1 MKTINVDNSDENA
14 DWIKKQTKFIEELKE
29 REKQSIIEVMAFMSY
44 NPSIGRVLEKG
55 GVKIFQEMAIQKV
68 SELKNINT
76 KKEFD
81 TFHKKWMSEFMNNIK
96 TNKNLKCSYGQAQKA
111 INVFLKLFVDWANLP
126 DDNTAKKIL
135 PFLHVPLDSI
145 LMKTVSKNYVQE
157 IKPLQ
162 TSNQSFSLSKVNE
175 DTYTKWQNF
184 FREKYPE
191 KPLLFD
197 VVWAINR

>member
-1 MKTINVDNSDENA
+1 MDE
-14 DWIKKQTKFIEELKE
+14 FIENLKK

-44 NPSIGRVLEKG
+44 NSSIGRVLEKG
-55 GVKIFQEMAIQKV
+55 GVKVFQKMAIKRV
-68 SELKNINT
+68 SELKGINT

-81 TFHKKWMSEFMNNIK
+81 VFHKQWMSEFINKIK
-96 TNKNLKCSYGQAQKA
+96 TNRNRKCSYGQAQKA

-126 DDNTAKKIL
+126 DEKTAKKIL

-145 LMKTVSKNYVQE
+145 LMKKVSGNYIDFYKRE
-157 IKPLQ
+157 IKPLGKV
-162 TSNQSFSLSKVNE
+162 NYSFSLSKVNE
-175 DTYTKWQNF
+175 VTYTQWQNF

-197 VVWAINR
+197 IVWAINR

>member
-1 MKTINVDNSDENA
+1 MDE
-14 DWIKKQTKFIEELKE
+14 FIEELKK
-29 REKQSIIEVMAFMSY
+29 REKRSIIEVMVFMSY
-44 NPSIGRVLEKG
+44 NPSIGRVLKKG
-55 GVKIFQEMAIQKV
+55 GVKVFQEMAIQKV
-68 SELKNINT
+68 DELKGINT
-76 KKEFD
+76 KEEFD
-81 TFHKKWMSEFMNNIK
+81 AFHKEWMSKFIEKIK
-96 TNKNLKCSYGQAQKA
+96 TNRNLKCSYGQAQKA

-126 DDNTAKKIL
+126 DENTAKKIL

-145 LMKTVSKNYVQE
+145 LMKTVSKNYNDFYKQK

-175 DTYTKWQNF
+175 EIYIKWQNF

-197 VVWAINR
+197 IAWAINR

>member
-1 MKTINVDNSDENA
+1 MDR
-14 DWIKKQTKFIEELKE
+14 FIEKLKK

-55 GVKIFQEMAIQKV
+55 GVKVFQEMTIQKV
-68 SELKNINT
+68 SKLKEINT

-81 TFHKKWMSEFMNNIK
+81 TFHNKWMSEFMNNIK
-96 TNKNLKCSYGQAQKA
+96 TNKSLKCSYGQSQKA

-145 LMKTVSKNYVQE
+145 LMKTISKNYVDFYEQE
-157 IKPLQ
+157 IKPLL
-162 TSNQSFSLSKVNE
+162 TSNQSFGLSRVNE
-175 DTYTKWQNF
+175 EIYTKWQNF

-197 VVWAINR
+197 IVWAINR

>member
-1 MKTINVDNSDENA
+1 MDR
-14 DWIKKQTKFIEELKE
+14 FIEELRK

-55 GVKIFQEMAIQKV
+55 GVKVFQEMAVQKV
-68 SELKNINT
+68 NKLKEINT
-76 KKEFD
+76 KRDFD
-81 TFHKKWMSEFMNNIK
+81 AFHRKWMSEFMNNIK
-96 TNKNLKCSYGQAQKA
+96 TNKNLECSYGQAQKA

-126 DDNTAKKIL
+126 DENTAKKIL
-135 PFLHVPLDSI
+135 PFLHVPLDKI
-145 LMKTVSKNYVQE
+145 LMKNIKIEYPDFYQRE

-162 TSNQSFSLSKVNE
+162 KYNYSFSLSKVDYE
-175 DTYTKWQNF
+175 TYSKWQDF

-197 VVWAINR
+197 ITWAINR

>member
-1 MKTINVDNSDENA
+1 MFANNLLSGGDYMDE
-14 DWIKKQTKFIEELKE
+14 FIEKLKK

-44 NPSIGRVLEKG
+44 NPSIGRVLKKG
-55 GVKIFQEMAIQKV
+55 GVKVFQKMAIQKV
-68 SELKNINT
+68 SKLKEINT
-76 KKEFD
+76 KEGFD
-81 TFHKKWMSEFMNNIK
+81 TFHKKWMSEFIKKIK
-96 TNKNLKCSYGQAQKA
+96 TNKNDECSYGQAQKA

-126 DDNTAKKIL
+126 DENTAKKIL
-135 PFLHVPLDSI
+135 PFLHVPLDRI
-145 LMKTVSKNYVQE
+145 LMKKVSENYAAFYEQE

-175 DTYTKWQNF
+175 DIYAKWQNF

-197 VVWAINR
+197 IAWAINR

>member
-1 MKTINVDNSDENA
+1 MD
-14 DWIKKQTKFIEELKE
+14 KFIKELKK
-29 REKQSIIEVMAFMSY
+29 REKQSIIEVTSFMSY

-68 SELKNINT
+68 SKLKEINT
-76 KKEFD
+76 KKDFD
-81 TFHKKWMSEFMNNIK
+81 TFHEKWMSEFIDKIK

-126 DDNTAKKIL
+126 DKNTARKIL

-145 LMKTVSKNYVQE
+145 LMKIVSKNYIDFYKRE
-157 IKPLQ
+157 IRPLQ
-162 TSNQSFSLSKVNE
+162 TSNQSFSLSKVN
-175 DTYTKWQNF
+175 DGIYTKWQNF

-197 VVWAINR
+197 IVWAINR

>member
-1 MKTINVDNSDENA
+1 MDE
-14 DWIKKQTKFIEELKE
+14 FIEKLKK

-44 NPSIGRVLEKG
+44 NPSIGRVLKKG
-55 GVKIFQEMAIQKV
+55 GVKVFQKMAIQKV
-68 SELKNINT
+68 SKLKEINT
-76 KKEFD
+76 KEGFD
-81 TFHKKWMSEFMNNIK
+81 TFHKKWMSEFIKKIK
-96 TNKNLKCSYGQAQKA
+96 TNKNDECSYGQAQKA

-126 DDNTAKKIL
+126 DENTAKKIL
-135 PFLHVPLDSI
+135 PFLHVPLDRI
-145 LMKTVSKNYVQE
+145 LMKKVSENYAAFYEQE

-175 DTYTKWQNF
+175 DIYARWQNF

-197 VVWAINR
+197 IAWAINR

>member
-1 MKTINVDNSDENA
+1 MD
-14 DWIKKQTKFIEELKE
+14 KFIEGLKR

-55 GVKIFQEMAIQKV
+55 GVKVFQEMAIQKV
-68 SELKNINT
+68 SKLKEINT

-81 TFHKKWMSEFMNNIK
+81 TFHKKWMSEFTNKIK

-126 DDNTAKKIL
+126 DENTTKKIR

-145 LMKTVSKNYVQE
+145 LMEKASKNYIDFYKQE

-162 TSNQSFSLSKVNE
+162 TSNKPNSLSKVNE
-175 DTYTKWQNF
+175 DIYTKWQTL
-184 FREKYPE
+184 FRKKYPE

-197 VVWAINR
+197 IVWAINR